1 MIEQPSAG
9 PRPSRRGAAFR
20 RVRTFGR
27 ARDGNV
33 ALWFA
38 LMLLPLL
45 LAVGAAIDYARAATL
60 RAKLQQATDAAILA
74 VAPLAGQKTDAEL
87 KALAESYL
95 RSAMK
100 EALDTM
106 GGRDAHVESI
116 VVTSDRGDV
125 TITSSAVYDPVFMN
139 IGALRQQTIT
149 LGTLSRSLASDV
161 NYEIALVIDNSGS
174 MGNKAGSGWR
184 APTKMAATKT
194 AALSLI
200 DAMFSTTSG
209 ASRTR
214 ISLVPFNLSVEVGTE
229 YARYPW
235 TDTEGKSSIHWD
247 GITFEKPVNPPAK
260 QPGWPPK
267 SRFDLFDELK
277 RGNASYGWGGCFE
290 MRPGDWGV
298 NDLPPTT
305 ADYDSFFV
313 PQFAPDE
320 PDANNGDDYIFG
332 SGRRKTTWRYPNSY
346 LDDNSNSACSDEETG
361 AGDYVKAQ
369 TKLCKYKYK
378 QKFTTPQLDD
388 GGPNYMCNVQPLT
401 RLTSDKDAIETKIN
415 QMVADGTTNLVE
427 GFMWGWRTISPNA
440 PFTDGQPYQT
450 RNNRKVIIFMT
461 DGMNVWSTAKQV
473 NEDARDNHDKSQY
486 SPFGYYISNRLTAND
501 ERISNATEAA
511 EAMDAKTLEACTN
524 AKAAGILVYT
534 VGFDTGSD
542 ITEQG
547 RQLLKDCASPDP
559 SGTQKL
565 AYIATNSGDIIKV
578 FNDIAHQLGALRLAQ

>member
-9 PRPSRRGAAFR
+9 PRPSRRGSAFR
-20 RVRTFGR
+20 HVRTFGR

-74 VAPLAGQKTDAEL
+74 VAPLAAKKSDAEL
-87 KALAESYL
+87 KTLAESYL

-106 GGRDAHVESI
+106 GGRDAHVDSI
-116 VVTSDRGDV
+116 VVTSNRGDV
-125 TITSSAVYDPVFMN
+125 TITSSAVYDPVFIN
-139 IGALRQQTIT
+139 LGALNQQPMT

-174 MGNKAGSGWR
+174 MGNKAGSGWS

-209 ASRTR
+209 ASRTQ
-214 ISLVPFNLSVEVGTE
+214 ISLVPFNLSVEVGTQ

-247 GITFEKPVNPPAK
+247 GITFAKPVNPPAK
-260 QPGWPPK
+260 QPAWPPK

-277 RGNASYGWGGCFE
+277 RGNSSYGWGGCFE

-298 NDLPPTT
+298 TDQPPTT
-305 ADYDSFFV
+305 ADDDSYFV

-320 PDANNGDDYIFG
+320 PDANDDDDYVFG

-346 LDDNSNSACSDEETG
+346 LSDNSNSACSGEETG
-361 AGDYVKAQ
+361 AGAYVKAQ

-378 QKFTTPQLDD
+378 QKFTTPKLGSS

-415 QMVADGTTNLVE
+415 QMVANGTTNLVE
-427 GFMWGWRTISPNA
+427 GFMWGWRTISPYA
-440 PFTDGQPYQT
+440 PFTDGQPYEK

-461 DGMNVWSTAKQV
+461 DGMNVWESA
-473 NEDARDNHDKSQY
+473 NNHNGSQY
-486 SPFGYYISNRLTAND
+486 SPFGYYISGRLTDD
-501 ERISNATEAA
+501 EQINSATEAA

-547 RQLLKDCASPDP
+547 RALLRNCASTDP
-559 SGTQKL
+559 TGTQKL